1 MFLNGYVH
9 PWQCTMGY
17 GEAQV
22 PNLWVAYV
30 RLVVYPMCTG
40 AGCGRGTAVGIW
52 VTSYVYAH
60 GKM

>member
-1 MFLNGYVH
+1 
-9 PWQCTMGY
+9 MGY

-52 VTSYVYAH
+52 VTFYVYAH